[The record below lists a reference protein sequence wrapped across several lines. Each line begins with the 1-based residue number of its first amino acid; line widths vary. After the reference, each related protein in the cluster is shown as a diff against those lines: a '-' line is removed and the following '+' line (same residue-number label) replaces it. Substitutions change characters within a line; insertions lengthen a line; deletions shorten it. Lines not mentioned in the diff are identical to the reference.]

1 MSHSIELNKRILNQK
16 AIIKLMGLTIGSN
29 KHNSQKNKKI
39 IQVIGAI
46 ITLLTKNHI
55 IKTEKKMMN
64 KIIMKAEECLTKI
77 KNRKQQLSKEAILP
91 RDNSYKSRTIKK
103 DTPKN
108 TTIIRIMG
116 TTKKNITNTRIHH
129 IKIQG
134 NHITKN
140 TIKIIKTTIETIT

>member
-55 IKTEKKMMN
+55 IKAEKKMMN

-77 KNRKQQLSKEAILP
+77 KN
-91 RDNSYKSRTIKK
+91 KK
-103 DTPKN
+103 
-108 TTIIRIMG
+108 
-116 TTKKNITNTRIHH
+116 
-129 IKIQG
+129 
-134 NHITKN
+134 
-140 TIKIIKTTIETIT
+140 